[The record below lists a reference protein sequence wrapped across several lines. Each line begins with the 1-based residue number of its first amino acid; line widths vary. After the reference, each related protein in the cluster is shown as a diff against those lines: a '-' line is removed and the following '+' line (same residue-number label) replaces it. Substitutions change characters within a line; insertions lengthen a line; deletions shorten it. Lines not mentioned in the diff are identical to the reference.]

1 MQRERNDFMN
11 FLLGDN
17 KINVKDAHD
26 YSQKTRDLEKKLDH
40 SIKKKKKRI
49 EHKSKVLDN
58 FKMMSNMSKAKQALS
73 HKITMFSEL
82 NKDQSTPKQG
92 SRHSEISEEN
102 HSQFPGPTNVQAI
115 SSPKK
120 IPGLRH
126 NFAPS

>member
-58 FKMMSNMSKAKQALS
+58 FKMMLGRP
-73 HKITMFSEL
+73 FL
-82 NKDQSTPKQG
+82 
-92 SRHSEISEEN
+92 
-102 HSQFPGPTNVQAI
+102 
-115 SSPKK
+115 
-120 IPGLRH
+120 LR
-126 NFAPS
+126 